1 MLSEMRLQYL
11 LIVGTI
17 VLFSLIIYLI
27 RKNKIEV
34 KYAIIWLA
42 FSLAM
47 ILFSIFPQLVFI
59 LGDLTRVIN
68 PVNFVFMIQIIFI
81 LLILLSV
88 SAVISGFSKKIK
100 RLAQSNALL
109 EKRVRELEATMK
121 TEEEQIA
128 EDVSADSAEND

>member
-11 LIVGTI
+11 LIVGTF

-27 RKNKIEV
+27 RKDKIEV

>member
-27 RKNKIEV
+27 KKDKIEV

-42 FSLAM
+42 FSVAM

-81 LLILLSV
+81 LLILLSI

-100 RLAQSNALL
+100 GLAQANALL
-109 EKRVRELEATMK
+109 EKRVRELEAKAKATEDHSA
-121 TEEEQIA
+121 EEE
-128 EDVSADSAEND
+128 SAQ